1 MNRSTVVR
9 PGHAEDLPAI
19 LSIEAQCG
27 SVTWSPDGFHTTLSD
42 ENHVSLVATAPDNT
56 VRGFILAQVAA
67 DECTVHTI
75 GVLPSCQRH
84 GIGTMLLNG
93 LIMHAER
100 LGCAMMFLEV
110 RSKNTGAQSF
120 YRCLGFASSGKRK
133 GYYGDD
139 NDDAILMSRP
149 LHLSV

>member
-42 ENHVSLVATAPDNT
+42 ETTWSLVATAPDNT

-110 RSKNTGAQSF
+110 RSKKYGRTVLLSLPLDLPPAEKGKGITATTMMMQS
-120 YRCLGFASSGKRK
+120 S
-133 GYYGDD
+133 
-139 NDDAILMSRP
+139 
-149 LHLSV
+149 